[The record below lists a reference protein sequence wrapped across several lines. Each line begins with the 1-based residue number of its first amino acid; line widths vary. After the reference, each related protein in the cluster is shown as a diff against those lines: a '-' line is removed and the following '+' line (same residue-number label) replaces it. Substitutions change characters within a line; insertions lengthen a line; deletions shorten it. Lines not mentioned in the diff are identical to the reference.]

1 MKIALIL
8 PINKNKD
15 TAMNKDL
22 NGGFGTCDEYGDSV
36 SSRIIK
42 FIKQRSVRLP
52 VISFAFLQAI
62 FKQQGHE
69 VDYFEES
76 LPSKGEY
83 DLILIYGTVVDYK
96 NEKATTELLKDR
108 FPKAKVG
115 IFGPFPA
122 TKPELFEGVGDFIL
136 TGEPE
141 SFFMNDFK
149 DLSQLKGR
157 VPSSSETNMDLLPSP
172 DFDNFPIKKYSYSPA
187 ITKKPFLVLQA
198 SKGCPYSCKYYCVY
212 GDYQG
217 PRIRQRSAKKVV
229 DDIVHLQHK
238 YKIKGI
244 QFRDPV
250 FGLNRTWVKEFCEEL
265 KNRNVKIEWG
275 METRLDLLNEENIKM
290 MHEVG
295 LRNVNVGIETSDPEI
310 ADKNK
315 RKLVASN
322 HQESII
328 DYCKRIGVGIST
340 FFILGYDGDTLETMR
355 KTVNYAIKLNTPL
368 ARFSVATPYPGTG
381 YYDQLEKEN
390 KLLTKDFEQYNQFNL
405 VHKHE
410 NLTPQQVKKELE
422 SALRKYYFRPSYFF
436 SLTKHLI
443 KNKFL
448 N

>member
-69 VDYFEES
+69 VDYFKE
-76 LPSKGEY
+76 
-83 DLILIYGTVVDYK
+83 
-96 NEKATTELLKDR
+96 
-108 FPKAKVG
+108 
-115 IFGPFPA
+115 
-122 TKPELFEGVGDFIL
+122 
-136 TGEPE
+136 
-141 SFFMNDFK
+141 
-149 DLSQLKGR
+149 LSQLKGR

-238 YKIKGI
+238 YKIKAI

-340 FFILGYDGDTLETMR
+340 
-355 KTVNYAIKLNTPL
+355 
-368 ARFSVATPYPGTG
+368 
-381 YYDQLEKEN
+381 
-390 KLLTKDFEQYNQFNL
+390 
-405 VHKHE
+405 
-410 NLTPQQVKKELE
+410 
-422 SALRKYYFRPSYFF
+422 
-436 SLTKHLI
+436 
-443 KNKFL
+443 
-448 N
+448 